1 MPNDVKLQSPE
12 GKHPVDENLRPILV
26 GNKLTAI
33 ETAQHGNGARVSG
46 DLEISGSI
54 PAVRTNTILAD
65 DDLILTGSQLVT
77 INCNPLYIVNPD
89 TSKLAFFLGTGDG
102 VEPFFKIFD
111 EEGDDFLMITFLG
124 TKKVQIST
132 SDDDGSDADLIF
144 AVDGYIEM
152 GSASG
157 EDITLDSGDDIILDA
172 DGDQVSMKFG
182 GATGQIDFSN
192 ENSGDGIVRQ
202 MIDAKD
208 LVIQQFDGNE
218 VARFTDGGDLK
229 ITNTVYFAAETA
241 NAIGDGATGA
251 IDWNVSQK
259 QKLTITGTGI
269 TVNFT
274 NPAGVC
280 NLLLKVVQG
289 DGSDVVGTWDGD
301 IYWAGGSAPTLSTGN
316 GDVDILSFYWD
327 GSRYYGIAS
336 LDFS

>member
-1 MPNDVKLQSPE
+1 LPNDVKLQSPE

-26 GNKLTAI
+26 GGKLTAI
-33 ETAQHGNGARVSG
+33 ETAQHGNGARVNG

-269 TVNFT
+269 TV
-274 NPAGVC
+274 
-280 NLLLKVVQG
+280 
-289 DGSDVVGTWDGD
+289 
-301 IYWAGGSAPTLSTGN
+301 
-316 GDVDILSFYWD
+316 
-327 GSRYYGIAS
+327 
-336 LDFS
+336 